1 MERSIGEL
9 EERVAKLEDLI
20 KNTGEALEAICQNID
35 GAQTT
40 KDGIK
45 TLHCCVNKKNNRLY
59 CASDNIA
66 TFLGID
72 TSNGD
77 NTCNECLQ

>member
-1 MERSIGEL
+1 MEKSIGEL
-9 EERVAKLEDLI
+9 EERVAKLENLI
-20 KNTGEALEAICQNID
+20 ENTGEALASICQNID

-45 TLHCCVNKKNNRLY
+45 TFHCCVNKQNNRMY
-59 CASDNIA
+59 CASDSIA

-72 TSNGD
+72 TSNGG
-77 NTCNECLQ
+77 NTCDVCK